1 MTLTFEDFPPGHF
14 GTFGPRRV
22 TREEILAFA
31 AEFDPQPMHLDEE
44 AAKRSML
51 KGLSGS
57 GWHLC
62 SIMMRMMFDGF
73 IGRTA
78 SLGSPGVNEMRWLAP
93 LRPGDDLTLD
103 VEVAEAR
110 VSRSRPETG
119 IVTFKAAPA
128 MRPGRRCA
136 EMVSP
141 IIVARRA
148 PRAGRLMRFF
158 EDIEIGQRREV
169 GSFTF
174 TADGI
179 KKFARQFDPQR
190 FHLDEEEG
198 RKSLFGGLAAS
209 GWHVGSV
216 CMKLLVADGQRQAKE
231 AAARGEKIAVWG
243 PSPGFRELRWIR
255 PVLAGD
261 TISFASEVE
270 SLRSSEKRPEWGILQ
285 VRNTGTNQRGELVF
299 SFLATAF
306 VPRRNAGCLTATSS
320 MEPFS
325 C

>member
-1 MTLTFEDFPPGHF
+1 MTTLTFEDFTPGHF
-14 GTFGPRRV
+14 GTFGPRHV

-31 AEFDPQPMHLDEE
+31 AEFDPQPMHLDE
-44 AAKRSML
+44 AAANASML

-57 GWHLC
+57 GWHLG
-62 SIMMRMMFDGF
+62 SIMMRMLFDGF

-103 VEVAEAR
+103 VDVAEAR
-110 VSRSRPETG
+110 ISQEPSRDRHRDLQGYDPQRG
-119 IVTFKAAPA
+119 RRGAVRDGVADHRAPA
-128 MRPGRRCA
+128 CRGGG
-136 EMVSP
+136 E
-141 IIVARRA
+141 VA
-148 PRAGRLMRFF
+148 MRFF
-158 EDIEIGQRREV
+158 EDIEIGAQREF

-174 TADGI
+174 TADDI
-179 KKFARQFDPQR
+179 KKFATQFDPQR

-209 GWHVGSV
+209 GWHVAAV
-216 CMKLLVADGQRQAKE
+216 CMKLLVADGKRLTAE
-231 AAARGEKIAVWG
+231 AVARGEKVAVWG

-261 TISFASEVE
+261 TISFSNRVE
-270 SLRSSEKRPEWGILQ
+270 TKRTSEKRPEWGILQ
-285 VRNTGTNQRGELVF
+285 ARNTGINQRGEVVY

-306 VPRRNAGCLTATSS
+306 VPRRSGISGA
-320 MEPFS
+320 
-325 C
+325 